1 MNEAL
6 YCMFGYDI
14 YVYWSLQA
22 LADSIRVHHR
32 MLNRCANEI
41 EALQE
46 KVVPTREEQ
55 VDVERLIA
63 VHRTHA
69 ARLRRAVRDM
79 TRKKQELEMARSVTE
94 RAQAVADA
102 SALLE
107 SMAAW
112 NQDVNANDMERALDK
127 LNMVEEA
134 ITGDEP
140 GGEGEDEE
148 ALVVRYLDRRLGHA
162 PVSAPTELRRSER
175 TYAFSNTT

>member
-1 MNEAL
+1 MNETL
-6 YCMFGYDI
+6 YCLFGYDI

-22 LADSIRVHHR
+22 LDDSLRVHHR
-32 MLNRCANEI
+32 MLKKCTNAI
-41 EALQE
+41 EAYQE
-46 KVVPTREEQ
+46 TVAPTKDEQ
-55 VDVERLIA
+55 VHVERMITD
-63 VHRTHA
+63 HRAHA

-102 SALLE
+102 TALLE

-112 NQDVNANDMERALDK
+112 NQDVNANDMEKAVAK
-127 LNMVEEA
+127 MEMVEDA

-140 GGEGEDEE
+140 GGEDDEE
-148 ALVVRYLDRRLGHA
+148 ALEMRYLDRRLGHA

-175 TYAFSNTT
+175 TYAFSNTS

>member
-6 YCMFGYDI
+6 YCLFGYDI

-22 LADSIRVHHR
+22 LDDLLRAHHR
-32 MLNRCANEI
+32 MLRKCTSAI
-41 EALQE
+41 EAYQE
-46 KVVPTREEQ
+46 TVAPTRDEQ
-55 VDVERLIA
+55 VHVGRMIT
-63 VHRTHA
+63 VYRTHA
-69 ARLRRAVRDM
+69 AKLRHAVRDM

-112 NQDVNANDMERALDK
+112 NQDVNANDMEKALTK
-127 LNMVEEA
+127 MEMVEDA

-140 GGEGEDEE
+140 GDEDDEE
-148 ALVVRYLDRRLGHA
+148 ALVTQYLDRQLPHA
-162 PVSAPTELRRSER
+162 PVSAPELHRSER